1 MDEKLIEI
9 FNECV
14 NELKLIGID
23 VLDEKRV
30 GKIDISLSKRNNKRY
45 GCCKQEEPDKAY
57 KIVIKQ
63 GWKRIIKYEKFNV
76 HHIEIS
82 KWVMDLDE
90 NIIKNTIIHELIHCM
105 PYCNNH
111 GLQFKK
117 YAKYIN
123 IKLGYNISR
132 VGNKKEDFEKSN
144 VEYNEEELFKYK
156 VICTKC
162 GKEFYRK
169 RMEKNFKRKY
179 RCATCKGML
188 EVIQLR

>member
-9 FNECV
+9 YNECV

-30 GKIDISLSKRNNKRY
+30 GKIDIHLSKRNNKRY

-57 KIVIKQ
+57 KTVIKQ

-82 KWVMDLDE
+82 KWVMDLDK

-111 GLQFKK
+111 GLHFKK
-117 YAKYIN
+117 YANYIN

-169 RMEKNFKRKY
+169 RMEKNFTRKY
-179 RCATCKGML
+179 RCATCKGKL